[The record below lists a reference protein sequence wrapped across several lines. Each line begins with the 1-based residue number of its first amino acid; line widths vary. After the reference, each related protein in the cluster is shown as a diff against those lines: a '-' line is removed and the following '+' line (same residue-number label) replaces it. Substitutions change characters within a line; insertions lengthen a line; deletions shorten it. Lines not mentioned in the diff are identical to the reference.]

1 MRTRAIRDLAQKS
14 DRDFFD
20 EVATGLDHI
29 ARNAIRLEEEVRFL
43 CENRRARGHRI
54 LRAVATEEAAKFL
67 ILLDAVRCP
76 RRLPEAFSRQ
86 LGRFHDHLSKGLYAG
101 CVEWRYWTFGE
112 FKDRIDRERVD
123 FYLDGP
129 NDVDWIFPNEILHT
143 RESTFY
149 VDYVRTDDGHIWLSS
164 DERDRLLETGLPYH
178 EPMVLQLVRS
188 LHAIGFANA
197 AALSVI
203 AGIWRPTEMTLDF
216 DRRAL
221 GELNR
226 QTLEALQAKQ
236 LLADALEG
244 ADQLAIDRWPFPL
257 WSLDLSPIEVD
268 QADLRAMQDERWYR
282 EMGVSRDG

>member
-244 ADQLAIDRWPFPL
+244 TDQLAIDRWPFPL

-268 QADLRAMQDERWYR
+268 QADL
-282 EMGVSRDG
+282 